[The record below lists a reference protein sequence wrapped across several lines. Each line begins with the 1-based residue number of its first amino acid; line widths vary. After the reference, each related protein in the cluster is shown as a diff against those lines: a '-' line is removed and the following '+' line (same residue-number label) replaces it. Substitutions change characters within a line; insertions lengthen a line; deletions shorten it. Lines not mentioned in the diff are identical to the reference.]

1 MHNLITFVMGS
12 GQTEFVVHKSF
23 IYHASPVLKAAF
35 SSNFT
40 EGQTQRYVLED
51 ITEEAFQLFVE

>member
-1 MHNLITFVMGS
+1 MGS